1 MSDFSSKALEEI
13 RTMREAGFTEKQIHA
28 AIDSYFK
35 QLDEEKATK
44 KAEEK
49 KKKAAEKQALEK
61 ETAEAFRKI
70 YKFYGIDDKTS
81 EADIERSVKSLFT
94 ELDMLTRFE
103 ML

>member
-44 KAEEK
+44 KAAEEK
-49 KKKAAEKQALEK
+49 KRAVEKQNLEK
-61 ETAEAFRKI
+61 ETAEAFKKI

-81 EADIERSVKSLFT
+81 EPDIERSVKSLFT